1 MSNPIIQREL
11 VGTLRM
17 GRAFGLQ
24 LVLLLVLL
32 GLVLIKWPSDSLAE
46 QSGAQSQQVLRV
58 FVYGLLALV
67 MLLAPAFPATSIVRE
82 REQGTLTLLLNS
94 PMNRWKILF
103 GKLAGVLGFVLLLM
117 VLSLPAAAACFAM
130 GGVDLRST
138 FGPIYLILGLLALE
152 YAVLGLWVSSRA
164 GSADSA
170 LRITYGLVLLLSI
183 ISLGPHYFFKEST
196 FPLARHVCN
205 WTRSLSPIPA
215 LMEAMGQSGLGSG
228 GIRDRAPLL
237 LQFTIVSLAV
247 SFVLLLLTALRL
259 DQRMFDRPRPAGKV
273 TDERGA
279 MVRGFRR
286 IMYLWFF
293 DPQRRKGLIGPLT
306 NPVLV
311 KEFRSRRFGRA
322 HWMMRIFGLC
332 LIVSLGL
339 MYFASMS
346 SIQRGVAV
354 LGAILVV
361 LQMTLLIL
369 MTPSLASGLISGER
383 ETGGWQLLQSTP
395 LSAASII
402 FGKLVSVMW
411 TLLLLLLATLPGYA
425 VLFFIDV
432 GQWVRITMVLVTMVL
447 TALFALLLSATVSSF
462 FKRTAA
468 ATTTAYALLVGLV
481 AGTMLFHLGRGS
493 PFAIS
498 TVEKVLTVNP
508 LAAAL
513 SLIGAPGF
521 EDYHLHWAN
530 WYFLVG
536 AIVVCLLVLL
546 ARTWRLTRPQ

>member
-24 LVLLLVLL
+24 LVLILVLL

-117 VLSLPAAAACFAM
+117 ILSLPAAAACFAM

>member
-24 LVLLLVLL
+24 LVLILVLL